1 MPGYDDS
8 NVLGHSA
15 DLPQWFWTGKTK
27 MNCMTHA
34 IGQSLEHAYA
44 HHIQRL
50 MVIGNFALL
59 AGVTP
64 QQVHQWYLGVYI
76 DAFEWVELPNT
87 LGMSQ
92 YADGGLLATKPYV
105 SSAAYIDRMGNYC
118 KSCHYNKAD
127 KLGEKACPFNALYW
141 DFFARHE
148 ERLKGNFRL
157 GMVYKNLNR
166 MTDDARAAIAEKA
179 ATVRSNLDDL

>member
-1 MPGYDDS
+1 MFY
-8 NVLGHSA
+8 
-15 DLPQWFWTGKTK
+15 
-27 MNCMTHA
+27 
-34 IGQSLEHAYA
+34 
-44 HHIQRL
+44 QRKKRQEEER
-50 MVIGNFALL
+50 IK
-59 AGVTP
+59 
-64 QQVHQWYLGVYI
+64 
-76 DAFEWVELPNT
+76 
-87 LGMSQ
+87 
-92 YADGGLLATKPYV
+92 GL
-105 SSAAYIDRMGNYC
+105 
-118 KSCHYNKAD
+118 AD